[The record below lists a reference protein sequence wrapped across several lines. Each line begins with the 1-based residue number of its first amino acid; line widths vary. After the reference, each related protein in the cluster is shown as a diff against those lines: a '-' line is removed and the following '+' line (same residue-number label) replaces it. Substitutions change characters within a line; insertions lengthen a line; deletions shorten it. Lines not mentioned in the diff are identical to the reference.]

1 MPIPIKARQ
10 SPTPPASTER
20 LHPSPVPSSGKM
32 PASTSSAIVLEHGMG
47 PTALLCPMGP
57 TLHCAL
63 SLPAL
68 RWPTGLCA
76 ADSRG
81 EYAAKIWLLLLLGEV
96 PVPSQGLGWGHCAAR
111 WEPRVPPVP
120 YPWHRVSPWLLPLVS
135 MAVSCQPGTCCVLF
149 EPKCPGS
156 CGDTPEQA
164 ASTAPVPYGGCRV
177 GERARSEGAALP
189 GTTGCGVLWFPA
201 EPPPSTRSALLPSSV

>member
-1 MPIPIKARQ
+1 MGW
-10 SPTPPASTER
+10 
-20 LHPSPVPSSGKM
+20 VP
-32 PASTSSAIVLEHGMG
+32 
-47 PTALLCPMGP
+47 
-57 TLHCAL
+57 LHCSAPWGQLCIALCL
-63 SLPAL
+63 SLPCA
-68 RWPTGLCA
+68 GLQVCA
-76 ADSRG
+76 ADCRG
-81 EYAAKIWLLLLLGEV
+81 ECAAKIWLLLLLLGEV

-111 WEPRVPPVP
+111 WEPRVLPVP
-120 YPWHRVSPWLLPLVS
+120 FPWHRVSPRLLPLVCI
-135 MAVSCQPGTCCVLF
+135 AVSCQPGTCCVLF

-164 ASTAPVPYGGCRV
+164 ASTAPVPCGGCRV